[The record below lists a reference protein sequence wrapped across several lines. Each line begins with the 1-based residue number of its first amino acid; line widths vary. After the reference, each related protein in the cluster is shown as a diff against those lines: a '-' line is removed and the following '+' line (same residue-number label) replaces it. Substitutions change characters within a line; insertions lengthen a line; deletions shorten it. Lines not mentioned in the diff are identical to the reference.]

1 MFKFFFIFILEC
13 STLSVELNF
22 IIIIFSQIGKF
33 DWFNYG
39 LILAIMKQNLVIF
52 WSTKSLTCHA
62 LNF

>member
-13 STLSVELNF
+13 STLSVEPNF

-52 WSTKSLTCHA
+52 WSIKSLIRHA
-62 LNF
+62 LSF